1 MLVKH
6 LEISLGPVRSW
17 VDGIGCDSPSDHI
30 IGPEQLGLRHR
41 VGFVVQLGNEQD
53 AFVIVRKRWRF
64 TVLLFDNERSGCRYC
79 LESDMGMV
87 EMCSSLTDVR
97 PDFIVEVFSR
107 LCVGS
112 VVSLLPFWPLNE
124 LTLMGH

>member
-1 MLVKH
+1 ML
-6 LEISLGPVRSW
+6 
-17 VDGIGCDSPSDHI
+17 
-30 IGPEQLGLRHR
+30 
-41 VGFVVQLGNEQD
+41 FFN
-53 AFVIVRKRWRF
+53 
-64 TVLLFDNERSGCRYC
+64 NERSGCRYC

-87 EMCSSLTDVR
+87 EMCSSLTNVR

-112 VVSLLPFWPLNE
+112 VISPPPFWSLNE